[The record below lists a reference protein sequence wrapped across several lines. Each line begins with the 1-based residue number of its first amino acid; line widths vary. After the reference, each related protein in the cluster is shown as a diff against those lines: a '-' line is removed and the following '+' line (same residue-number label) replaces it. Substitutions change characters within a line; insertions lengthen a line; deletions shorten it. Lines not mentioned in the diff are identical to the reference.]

1 MTVTNSTSP
10 NYVIVTDQYWDG
22 LADNPLGATEIRV
35 ENGNIT
41 AIAATVDHS
50 NAQIIQLKGH
60 TVTPGF
66 IDCHVHITFCEGDPT
81 IPENPY
87 MVTVPLMTLYSLNPL
102 KTLLMNGFTTVREV
116 GCPDPEF
123 ITVDLKKA
131 IAKGWIIGP
140 DLLVA
145 PHLISAQG
153 GHGDF
158 TSLVAFQFRP
168 EKFEVA
174 DGTAEIIR
182 IVREEIRSG
191 ADWIKFCATGG
202 FSSPTDDPSQ
212 TTYSQEEMNILVSTA
227 KDFGISACPHAY
239 GGEGVQRAVNA
250 GVRSIEHGNLAS
262 SETLQLMEQKGV
274 YLVPT
279 QYTVL
284 EKARNANNPEYWQNR
299 SSWQHAKYQKYA
311 SQLIA
316 CADNLAKSNVKIA
329 FGTDAGTFPH
339 IDNWKEFPAMVQNGI
354 TPLRA
359 LKAATTVAAELLMQP
374 NIGALAVGKFADI
387 IAMPGNP
394 FEDINVTG
402 QVDFVMKRGV
412 IYKQPSGGQ
421 A

>member
-1 MTVTNSTSP
+1 MTGTNSTSP

-41 AIAATVDHS
+41 AIATTVDHS
-50 NAQIIQLKGH
+50 NAQIIELKGH

-102 KTLLMNGFTTVREV
+102 KILLMNGFTTVREV

-131 IAKGWIIGP
+131 IANGWIIGP

-262 SETLQLMEQKGV
+262 SETLQLMEEKGV

-284 EKARNANNPEYWQNR
+284 EKARNANNPEYWKSR
-299 SSWQHAKYQKYA
+299 SPWQHAKYQKYA
-311 SQLIA
+311 NSE
-316 CADNLAKSNVKIA
+316 NTKK
-329 FGTDAGTFPH
+329 
-339 IDNWKEFPAMVQNGI
+339 
-354 TPLRA
+354 
-359 LKAATTVAAELLMQP
+359 
-374 NIGALAVGKFADI
+374 
-387 IAMPGNP
+387 
-394 FEDINVTG
+394 
-402 QVDFVMKRGV
+402 
-412 IYKQPSGGQ
+412 
-421 A
+421 